1 MGDRKVG
8 GLVQRLSVREGPRRC
23 WPAGFERSL
32 NAIHKEGMSLS
43 WGAGGETG
51 RPEESFWF
59 GAGRQ
64 VGAGEGCGQLTH

>member
-1 MGDRKVG
+1 MG
-8 GLVQRLSVREGPRRC
+8 GLVQRLSVRKIPEPDVD
-23 WPAGFERSL
+23 AGFERSL
-32 NAIHKEGMSLS
+32 NAIHKEGRSLS

>member
-1 MGDRKVG
+1 M
-8 GLVQRLSVREGPRRC
+8 REGPRRC

-32 NAIHKEGMSLS
+32 NAIHKEGRSQS

-64 VGAGEGCGQLTH
+64 FGTGEG